1 MTSEE
6 VKTFQNT
13 VWEYYHEHGRHDL
26 PWCQPEADGQ
36 IDPYKVLVSEFMLQ
50 QTQVSRVI
58 PKFENFIRQFP
69 TIQALAVAPLA
80 QILKAWSGL
89 GYNRRAKF
97 LWQTAGILACE
108 FQGRLPDNLSELG
121 RLPGIGPNT
130 AGAVLVYSYNKP
142 IVFIETNIRTV
153 FIHHFFADK
162 QQVHDKEIADLI
174 AQTLP
179 DNPRQWYWALMDYG
193 TYLKSTVGNLNK
205 LSKHYTKQ
213 SRFVGS
219 QRQIRGQILRL
230 LSDGPHNITEVKKVI
245 PDERLAQI
253 LQDLLNEGLID
264 ISGDYYRL
272 AGV

>member
-1 MTSEE
+1 MLYAASNMTSEE

-97 LWQTAGILACE
+97 LWQ
-108 FQGRLPDNLSELG
+108 
-121 RLPGIGPNT
+121 
-130 AGAVLVYSYNKP
+130 
-142 IVFIETNIRTV
+142 
-153 FIHHFFADK
+153 
-162 QQVHDKEIADLI
+162 I